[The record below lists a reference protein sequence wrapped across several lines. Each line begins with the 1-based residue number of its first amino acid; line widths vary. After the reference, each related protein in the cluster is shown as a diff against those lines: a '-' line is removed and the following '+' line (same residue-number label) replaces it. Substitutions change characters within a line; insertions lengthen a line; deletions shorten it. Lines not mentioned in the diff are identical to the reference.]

1 MISFD
6 RFAYIREVLESVHN
20 FYSSPVQIG
29 IVTLESG
36 YLEYRVVWRGCR
48 NADGTYNSY
57 TYGHHHY
64 ADAVR
69 QMNQML
75 KNREYL

>member
-6 RFAYIREVLESVHN
+6 RYAHINEILKSVYSFA
-20 FYSSPVQIG
+20 SPVQIG

-36 YLEYRVVWRGCR
+36 YLEYQVVWRGCR
-48 NADGTYNSY
+48 NADGTYNCY
-57 TYGHHHY
+57 TYGHHHH
-64 ADAVR
+64 ADAV
-69 QMNQML
+69 QKMNQML